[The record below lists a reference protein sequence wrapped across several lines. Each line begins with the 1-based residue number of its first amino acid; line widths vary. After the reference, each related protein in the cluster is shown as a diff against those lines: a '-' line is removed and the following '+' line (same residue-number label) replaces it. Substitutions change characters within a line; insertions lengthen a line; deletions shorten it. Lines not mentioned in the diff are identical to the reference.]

1 MTKIWWANQQNLGE
15 DVLWA
20 ALKDDGG
27 GAQPHWDAVR
37 KTRMGDIILHFTDQH
52 VVAVS
57 EVVVGP
63 KPMKY
68 PFDPDIPERE
78 RRDGTLVE
86 LGGHLLDYPIHR
98 DDIPLSVRK
107 KASTPGEGGPFQAN
121 GAKVKQGYLYPVGEE
136 LWDWLAK
143 NNEQI
148 AEFSELGL
156 DGSLEVFLEGA
167 ATDIEV
173 SAVAR
178 REQAWL
184 RSILLDGATEGECGI
199 CGKVFPERYLHA
211 AHIKK
216 RSDASEKERRDPN
229 IGMLACLFGCDQ
241 AFECGDVLVLGD
253 GAIRLGDPDD
263 PFLKETFGFLEGKK
277 APAHREE
284 NAHYFAAR
292 TASFTRVP
300 DEGEQEDVAP
310 R

>member
-1 MTKIWWANQQNLGE
+1 MTNIWWVNQKTLGE
-15 DVLWA
+15 EVLWIP
-20 ALKDDGG
+20 LKDKGG
-27 GAQPHWDAVR
+27 RTPPHWEAV
-37 KTRMGDIILHFTDQH
+37 KDTRVGDIVLHYTDQH

-57 EVVVGP
+57 AVADGP
-63 KPMKY
+63 TPMK
-68 PFDPDIPERE
+68 DPWERGPSE
-78 RRDGTLVE
+78 EQGRDGTIV
-86 LGGHLLDYPIHR
+86 GLLMDFLDNPIHR
-98 DDIPLSVRK
+98 DSIPLHVRQ
-107 KASTPGEGGPFQAN
+107 KASSPGGGGPFQAN
-121 GAKVKQGYLYPVGEE
+121 GAEVKQGYLFPVGKE
-136 LWDWLAK
+136 LWSWLTE

-148 AEFSELGL
+148 AEFSEIES
-156 DGSLEVFLEGA
+156 DGSLEAFLEEA

-216 RSDASEKERRDPN
+216 RADASTVERLDEN
-229 IGMLACLFGCDQ
+229 IAMLACLFGCDQ
-241 AFECGDVLVLGD
+241 AFECGDVLVAED
-253 GAIRLGDPDD
+253 GTIRLGDPDD
-263 PFLKETFGFLEGKK
+263 PFLKEAFGFLEGKK